1 MNINENPNHIKL
13 CVVDDHPVISQ
24 GIELVIRHSKGVCIK
39 LCDSFTSGNE
49 LLNNLQHIN
58 PDVFLVDVLLPD
70 VKGYDLAR
78 SILAINPEAKIG
90 IYSSV
95 LDREYVLNSFKS
107 GVLGYL
113 PKTAR
118 PDEIID
124 FILTLSRGERHVR
137 GIVADIIFE
146 KENLLEKA
154 QLNITKRELEIL
166 HFILE
171 GHKNKEI
178 AEMLNI
184 AERTVE
190 FHKQNIHVKLGVNN
204 SIDLYKTAKK
214 LNLVGFNE
222 ANY

>member
-1 MNINENPNHIKL
+1 MNQSRNSGHINL
-13 CVVDDHPVISQ
+13 CVVDDHPVIYQ
-24 GIELVIRHSKGVCIK
+24 GIELVIKHSKGVCIK
-39 LCDSFTSGNE
+39 LEGQYLCGND
-49 LLNNLQHIN
+49 LLHNLPYIK
-58 PDVFLVDVLLPD
+58 PDVFLIDVLLPD
-70 VKGYDLAR
+70 IKGYDLAKT
-78 SILAINPEAKIG
+78 ILETYPEAKIG

-95 LDREYVLNSFKS
+95 LDREFVLNSFKS

-124 FILTLSRGERHVR
+124 FIVTLSKGERHVR

-146 KENLLEKA
+146 KENLFEKA
-154 QLNITKRELEIL
+154 QLNITKREFEIL
-166 HFILE
+166 HFIME

-178 AEMLNI
+178 AEKLNI

-204 SIDLYKTAKK
+204 SIDLYKTAKR
-214 LNLVGFNE
+214 LNLVRPNE

>member
-1 MNINENPNHIKL
+1 
-13 CVVDDHPVISQ
+13 
-24 GIELVIRHSKGVCIK
+24 
-39 LCDSFTSGNE
+39 
-49 LLNNLQHIN
+49 
-58 PDVFLVDVLLPD
+58 
-70 VKGYDLAR
+70 
-78 SILAINPEAKIG
+78 
-90 IYSSV
+90 
-95 LDREYVLNSFKS
+95 
-107 GVLGYL
+107 LGYL

-146 KENLLEKA
+146 KENLFQKT

-178 AEMLNI
+178 AEILNI

-214 LNLVGFNE
+214 LNLVRFNE

>member
-1 MNINENPNHIKL
+1 MEQCVKSNIINL
-13 CVVDDHPVISQ
+13 CVVDDHPIIFF
-24 GIELVIRHSKGVCIK
+24 GIELILRNIKGHSIHLTKQYTSGSEVIRNLTHLSK
-39 LCDSFTSGNE
+39 
-49 LLNNLQHIN
+49 
-58 PDVFLVDVLLPD
+58 DVILIDICLPD
-70 VKGYDLAR
+70 MKGYDLAR
-78 SILAINPEAKIG
+78 TILESYPNAKIG
-90 IYSSV
+90 IYSSM

-146 KENLLEKA
+146 KENLFQKT

-178 AEMLNI
+178 AEILNI

-214 LNLVGFNE
+214 LNLVRFNE

>member
-1 MNINENPNHIKL
+1 MNQNEKSKHITL
-13 CVVDDHPVISQ
+13 CLVDDHPVIYQ
-24 GIELVIRHSKGVCIK
+24 GIELVIKHTKGVCIK
-39 LCDSFTSGNE
+39 LCDPYLSGNE
-49 LLNNLQHIN
+49 LLSNLSGIN
-58 PDVFLVDVLLPD
+58 PDVYMLDILLPD
-70 VKGYDLAR
+70 IKGYDLAKA
-78 SILAINPEAKIG
+78 ILATYPDAKIG
-90 IYSSV
+90 IYSSA
-95 LDREYVLNSFKS
+95 LDREFVLNSFKS

-118 PDEIID
+118 PDELID

-146 KENLLEKA
+146 KENLFEKA

-178 AEMLNI
+178 AEILNI

-190 FHKQNIHVKLGVNN
+190 FHKQNIHLKLGVNN
-204 SIDLYKTAKK
+204 SIDLYKTAKR
-214 LNLVGFNE
+214 LNLVRTNE
-222 ANY
+222 TIY